1 LGTRLTA
8 GLTGAGPHRPH
19 TPRTPRVAI
28 FGGSFDPVH
37 RAHVALARLALREL
51 ALDELCWVPAGQ
63 PWQKAREL
71 TPAVHREAMVRLA
84 IAGEPRFT
92 LARCELERD
101 GPSFTVDTVRLLQA
115 ARPGVRWYLL
125 IGQDQYATLHTW
137 HGWQDLLG
145 LVTVAVANRP
155 DAPLAADPQ
164 VLRAPHEAVALPMMD
179 VSSTDIR
186 LRIAS
191 GERIDDLV
199 PETVAR
205 YIELHGLYRNTPH
218 RLDRDHHPTRS

>member
-1 LGTRLTA
+1 MTA